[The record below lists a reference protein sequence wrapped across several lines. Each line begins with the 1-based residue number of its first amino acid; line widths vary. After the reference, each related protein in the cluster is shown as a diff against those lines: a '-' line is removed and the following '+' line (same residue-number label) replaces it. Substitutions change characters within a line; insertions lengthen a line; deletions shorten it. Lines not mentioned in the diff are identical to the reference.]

1 MSDRSRVRRF
11 SVGQPYR
18 LTGRG
23 RWGLRYH
30 DAAGVRRRVSPFPS
44 ARAAREHYRDVIL
57 PELEGRAPAGL
68 PVVTLDELCDRFL
81 ERHAASRSPR
91 TIRSLRE
98 RLVRPRAAF
107 GERPVESL
115 APGEL
120 ADFAA
125 GLPERWRPAVMR
137 ALRQVLAAGI
147 RYGVLDG
154 PNAAVLAGPNPA
166 PPPRPVRVYSL
177 EELEALELELGPAF
191 GPVVPFAAATGL
203 RPSEWAAL
211 ERRHVDR
218 DRRILTVDGT
228 KTRRSRREVP
238 LSAHA
243 LEALDRVPA
252 RLDVPLIFPAE
263 RGGRLNL
270 DNFRRRAWAPAV
282 EAAGIA
288 RPARLYDLRSTF
300 ASRALAAGVAPFEL
314 ARIMG
319 TSIVM
324 IELHYGA
331 LIAGAADSIAA
342 RLDEFAYPA
351 PGSRVRPD

>member
-1 MSDRSRVRRF
+1 MNDSPRVRRF
-11 SVGQPYR
+11 SAGEPYR
-18 LTGRG
+18 LSARG
-23 RWGLRYH
+23 RWGLRYY
-30 DAAGVRRRVSPFPS
+30 DSAGVRRRISPFPS
-44 ARAAREHYRDVIL
+44 AKAAREHYRDVIL
-57 PELEGRAPAGL
+57 PELEGRTPAVR
-68 PVVTLDELCDRFL
+68 PSVTLDELCDRFL
-81 ERHAASRSPR
+81 ERHAAARSPR

-107 GERPVESL
+107 GDRPVDSL
-115 APGEL
+115 EPGEL

-137 ALRQVLAAGI
+137 AFRQVLAAGI
-147 RYGVLDG
+147 RYGVLAR
-154 PNAAVLAGPNPA
+154 PNPAVLAGPNPA
-166 PPPRPVRVYSL
+166 PAPRPIRVYTL
-177 EELEALELELGPAF
+177 AELDALELELGPAF

-211 ERRHVDR
+211 ERRHVDGE
-218 DRRILTVDGT
+218 RRILTVDGT
-228 KTRRSRREVP
+228 KTRGSRREVP
-238 LSAHA
+238 LAARA
-243 LEALDRVPA
+243 LEALARVPA
-252 RLDVPLIFPAE
+252 RLDSPLVFPAE
-263 RGGRLNL
+263 RGGRVNL
-270 DNFRRRAWAPAV
+270 DNFRRRAWTPAV

-331 LIAGAADSIAA
+331 LIAGAADAIAT
-342 RLDEFAYPA
+342 RLDALEAA
-351 PGSRVRPD
+351 EAKAGER

>member
-1 MSDRSRVRRF
+1 MSDPSRLRRF

-18 LTGRG
+18 LAGRG
-23 RWGLRYH
+23 RWGLRYY
-30 DAAGVRRRVSPFPS
+30 DPEGLRRRVSPFPS
-44 ARAAREHYRDVIL
+44 AKAAREHYRDVIL
-57 PELEGRAPAGL
+57 PELEGRAPSVR
-68 PVVTLDELCDRFL
+68 PTVTLDELCDRFL
-81 ERHAASRSPR
+81 ERHAAARSPR

-98 RLVRPRAAF
+98 RLVRPRASF
-107 GERPVESL
+107 GDRPVDSL
-115 APGEL
+115 AAGDL

-125 GLPERWRPAVMR
+125 GLPERWRPAVMG
-137 ALRQVLAAGI
+137 ALRQVLEAGI

-154 PNAAVLAGPNPA
+154 PNPAVLAGPNPA
-166 PPPRPVRVYSL
+166 PPPRTIRVYTL
-177 EELEALELELGPAF
+177 EELQALEAELGPAL

-218 DRRILTVDGT
+218 DRRLLTVAGT
-228 KTRRSRREVP
+228 KTSGSRREVP
-238 LSAHA
+238 LTLRA

-252 RLDVPLIFPAE
+252 RLDSPLIFPAE
-263 RGGRLNL
+263 RGGRINL
-270 DNFRRRAWAPAV
+270 DNWRRRAWAPGV
-282 EAAGIA
+282 EAAGVA

-319 TSIVM
+319 TSVRM
-324 IELHYGA
+324 IERHYGA

-342 RLDEFAYPA
+342 RLDALEAA
-351 PGSRVRPD
+351 H